1 MANLKPNTLLQSSMM
16 IYTVLLVC
24 FALNVTCVPIE
35 SHRQLTR
42 RQTAESN
49 SLKQLKAGTVVL
61 RRFLVCVSCACNQL
75 TIVALLMPCFFVVQ
89 ENQLFKMTDDSFL
102 PARLTNG
109 TFASLSVMQRY
120 VHLINDGF
128 GGNSDKLTLLS
139 RVLQQVIKDSC
150 LWVCMKAF
158 VCLAYT
164 SYISIRG
171 FLLHISMIRTVCS

>member
-1 MANLKPNTLLQSSMM
+1 MFYMPATKSL
-16 IYTVLLVC
+16 LLV
-24 FALNVTCVPIE
+24 
-35 SHRQLTR
+35 
-42 RQTAESN
+42 
-49 SLKQLKAGTVVL
+49 
-61 RRFLVCVSCACNQL
+61 
-75 TIVALLMPCFFVVQ
+75 LLMPCFFVLQ
-89 ENQLFKMTDDSFL
+89 ENQLFKMTDDNYL

-150 LWVCMKAF
+150 RWVCMQAL

-164 SYISIRG
+164 SFISKRG
-171 FLLHISMIRTVCS
+171 VLLHKYD